1 MSLRRALVALPDDR
15 GTLSA
20 INGVITYLE
29 RHPDEPFDLPGI
41 TRRTGLESV
50 RVEPVI
56 CALADAFVIDC
67 DGDPRSTSC
76 RYRPDSVLALEV
88 RRFLRTS
95 GGVDI
100 RLQRGVDRFRGR
112 HSSGV

>member
-1 MSLRRALVALPDDR
+1 MSLRKALVALPDDR
-15 GTLSA
+15 GTLSV
-20 INGVITYLE
+20 IHGVITYLD
-29 RHPDEPFDLPGI
+29 RHPDEPFDLPVI
-41 TRRTGLESV
+41 TRRTGFDDD
-50 RVEPVI
+50 RIGPVI
-56 CALADAFVIDC
+56 CALAEAFVIDC

-76 RYRPDSVLALEV
+76 TYKPDSVLAMEV